1 MLATLLTILVL
12 AIVHLVAGTT
22 AVLGL
27 KWGPRAL
34 SAASGVSVA
43 YVFLDLMP
51 DLAEQQNLIERAGL
65 FPGLDRHIY
74 IHEL

>member
-34 SAASGVSVA
+34 SRRTTRCDFLLNP
-43 YVFLDLMP
+43 VF
-51 DLAEQQNLIERAGL
+51 GL
-65 FPGLDRHIY
+65 TSHV
-74 IHEL
+74 